1 MIRKRQKS
9 DVQGSYNILRKV
21 SEKINKSSIIKFD
34 NVYPKFD
41 VYDITE
47 VVAAHGLVP
56 RRLSISDLMTQSFHN
71 LGMNYRSIYVD
82 SINFVKS

>member
-1 MIRKRQKS
+1 MI
-9 DVQGSYNILRKV
+9 
-21 SEKINKSSIIKFD
+21 EKMN

-41 VYDITE
+41 VFDSIVHKCAIE
-47 VVAAHGLVP
+47 GVAEHRLVP
-56 RRLSISDLMTQSFHN
+56 RRLSISDLMTQNFHN